1 MEIISTNIKQIEAAA
16 NVPIDISTK
25 LKISLIKI
33 KSFEFDLNS
42 TIRSIKKSRITNKN
56 KSKKTSARILTTTY
70 LNAPIMP
77 VNSINHLFTISDL
90 VDNNYTVY
98 HGFNSTVDVSIFDEF
113 KKEVEVGVD
122 VSDPDRVTVN
132 LARLNVSGTWQI
144 KIEK

>member
-1 MEIISTNIKQIEAAA
+1 MEIISTSIKQIEVAA
-16 NVPIDISTK
+16 NAAMDISTK

-33 KSFEFDLNS
+33 TSFELPSNS
-42 TIRSIKKSRITNKN
+42 TIRSIKKSRITNKI
-56 KSKKTSARILTTTY
+56 KSKKISSKILTTIY
-70 LNAPIMP
+70 LNAPTMP
-77 VNSINHLFTISDL
+77 VNSINYLFTVSDL

-98 HGFNSTVDVSIFDEF
+98 HGFNSTVDVSVFDEF

-122 VSDPDRVTVN
+122 VSDPNRVTVN